1 MFTSPLSFH
10 AATER
15 SFIISFTSKSLHTRE
30 PISTF
35 VFFAICFFV
44 FDKRSNN
51 MRAQYVGHI
60 ILVLNFSNHSLR
72 GVHETTPQSEL
83 LARTGGKTSVG
94 FDADRPV
101 HHAREANF
109 EGDIHLSP
117 KHTAIYLAKTKRPS
131 WTPIS
136 RSGEFFFFYTNFCSF
151 GNGVGGFFD
160 TLFICC

>member
-1 MFTSPLSFH
+1 
-10 AATER
+10 
-15 SFIISFTSKSLHTRE
+15 
-30 PISTF
+30 
-35 VFFAICFFV
+35 
-44 FDKRSNN
+44 